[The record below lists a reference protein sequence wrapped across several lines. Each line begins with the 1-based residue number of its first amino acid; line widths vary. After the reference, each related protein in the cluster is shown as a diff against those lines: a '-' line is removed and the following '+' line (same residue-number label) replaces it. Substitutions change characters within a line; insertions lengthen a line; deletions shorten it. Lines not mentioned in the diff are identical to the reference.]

1 MRYVLERE
9 YEIEVDF
16 CDTVP
21 IREQGLQKDFFF
33 QELDAIRKEKADEE
47 NNGTVRCTVNSPLH
61 ILEEGGMFK
70 SDTWVPIYG
79 LMTNLGLFRYEREAP
94 LEMLPKIMRLHRLK
108 LTPIN

>member
-1 MRYVLERE
+1 
-9 YEIEVDF
+9 
-16 CDTVP
+16 
-21 IREQGLQKDFFF
+21 
-33 QELDAIRKEKADEE
+33 
-47 NNGTVRCTVNSPLH
+47 
-61 ILEEGGMFK
+61 MFK